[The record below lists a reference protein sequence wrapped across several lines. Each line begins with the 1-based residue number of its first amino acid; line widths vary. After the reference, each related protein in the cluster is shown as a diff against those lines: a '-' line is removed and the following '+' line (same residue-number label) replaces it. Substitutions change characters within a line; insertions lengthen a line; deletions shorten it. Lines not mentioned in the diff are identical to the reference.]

1 MSKLVIHRKG
11 RENPKIFCTPTN
23 PLVIKKEFLIM
34 SMQTYPMYD
43 IGIVL
48 VELLPYL
55 NKAAMEMYPEQYGLS
70 PEEEKSCKCPMQISS
85 MLLRADLC
93 R

>member
-1 MSKLVIHRKG
+1 
-11 RENPKIFCTPTN
+11 
-23 PLVIKKEFLIM
+23 M

-55 NKAAMEMYPEQYGLS
+55 NKAAMEMYRSSTDFLLRRK
-70 PEEEKSCKCPMQISS
+70 KSCKCPMQISS
-85 MLLRADLC
+85 MLLRTDLC

>member
-1 MSKLVIHRKG
+1 
-11 RENPKIFCTPTN
+11 
-23 PLVIKKEFLIM
+23 M

-85 MLLRADLC
+85 MLLRTDLC

>member
-11 RENPKIFCTPTN
+11 RENRKIFWRTTN

-70 PEEEKSCKCPMQISS
+70 PEE
-85 MLLRADLC
+85 
-93 R
+93 

>member
-48 VELLPYL
+48 VELLP
-55 NKAAMEMYPEQYGLS
+55 
-70 PEEEKSCKCPMQISS
+70 
-85 MLLRADLC
+85 
-93 R
+93 

>member
-1 MSKLVIHRKG
+1 
-11 RENPKIFCTPTN
+11 
-23 PLVIKKEFLIM
+23 M

-70 PEEEKSCKCPMQISS
+70 PEEEKNPANV
-85 MLLRADLC
+85 RC
-93 R
+93 RFHRCC